1 MSHMF
6 HHCRALT
13 SIPAFD
19 VSNVE
24 TFNYCFI
31 GCSSLEEIHMT
42 GMKVSFDISSST
54 KFTESALIEILNNLG
69 TAIETN
75 TKLIIGSTNLAK
87 LTDEDGQ
94 NAISSATEKGWII
107 SEK

>member
-1 MSHMF
+1 MF
-6 HHCRALT
+6 NGCKALT

-19 VSNVE
+19 VSNVKY
-24 TFNYCFI
+24 FYYCFA

-42 GMKVSFDISSST
+42 GMKYNLDISFST

-69 TAIETN
+69 TAVETN